1 MPVRQERRGVPD
13 IHFIMYG
20 SDGSRNLSKD
30 MSGIGIY
37 IIASHINFEYIIDR
51 ISGI

>member
-13 IHFIMYG
+13 IHFIMYE

-30 MSGIGIY
+30 SRRFNLREADWHSEKIL
-37 IIASHINFEYIIDR
+37 AE
-51 ISGI
+51 